1 MAVAQRMS
9 EQAYQEF
16 VLSGVEGVW
25 ELHDGVLVEKSGM
38 GWEHGG
44 FATFLAHLLIL
55 QLDRQQFWVA
65 VNDWRTRYSLGTIFV
80 PDIVV
85 APVAYGQE
93 FRGRP
98 GTLAMFSDPL
108 PLVVEVW
115 SRSTGGYDVNAKLP
129 VYMQRGDLEIWRIHP
144 YDRTLTS
151 WVRQPDGSYQET
163 VYRGGIVSLA
173 ALPGVTIDLDELFA
187 I

>member
-25 ELHDGVLVEKSGM
+25 ELHDGVLVEKRGM

-44 FATFLAHLLIL
+44 LATFLAHLLIL
-55 QLDRQQFWVA
+55 QLDRRQFWVA
-65 VNDWRTRYSLGTIFV
+65 VNDWRTRHSPGTIFV
-80 PDIVV
+80 PDVVV
-85 APVAYGQE
+85 APVDYGRE

-98 GTLAMFSDPL
+98 GTLAIFNDPL

-115 SRSTGGYDVNAKLP
+115 SRSTGNYDVAAKIP
-129 VYMQRGDLEIWRIHP
+129 VYRQRGDLEIWRIHP
-144 YDRTLTS
+144 YERTLTS
-151 WVRQPDGSYQET
+151 WVRQPDGSYRET
-163 VYRGGIVSLA
+163 VYHGGIVSA
-173 ALPGVTIDLDELFA
+173 VALPGVTIDLDELFDV
-187 I
+187 

>member
-16 VLSGVEGVW
+16 VLSGVDGVW
-25 ELHDGVLVEKSGM
+25 ELHHGVLVEKPGM

-65 VNDWRTRYSLGTIFV
+65 VNDWRTRHAPGTIFV
-80 PDIVV
+80 PDVVV
-85 APVAYGQE
+85 APVAYGRE

-98 GTLAMFSDPL
+98 GTLAIFNDPL

-115 SRSTGGYDVNAKLP
+115 SRSTGNYDVAAKIP
-129 VYMQRGDLEIWRIHP
+129 AYMQRGDLEIWRVHP
-144 YDRTLTS
+144 YERTLTR
-151 WVRQPDGSYQET
+151 WVRQPDGSYKESIH
-163 VYRGGIVSLA
+163 RGGIVPLV
-173 ALPGVTIDLDELFA
+173 ALPGVVIDLDELFA
-187 I
+187 A